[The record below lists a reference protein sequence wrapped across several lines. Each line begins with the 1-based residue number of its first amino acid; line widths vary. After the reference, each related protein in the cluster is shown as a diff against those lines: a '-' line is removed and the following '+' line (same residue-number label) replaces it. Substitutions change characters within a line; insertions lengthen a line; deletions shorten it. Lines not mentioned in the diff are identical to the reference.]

1 LKNDYKVVVEGFN
14 VGERVEMPRYVK
26 IAIDVASRIYK
37 GHFQEG
43 EKLRGRSVL
52 AGEYTV
58 SPETIRKSMKLL
70 EDKGVVEVN
79 IGSGIVVK
87 APEKAYE
94 FMESFKEKESIGALR
109 SVMKKLFQER
119 TDIEKQIQEVNEKII
134 DFSYR
139 FKNTDLIEPIEVEIP
154 KDSHILGKTIG
165 ESEFWHNTGGTI
177 VGVKREE
184 EILISPGP
192 YLEFRKG
199 DKILLVG
206 DEGVPYRTK
215 RYLEE
220 I

>member
-1 LKNDYKVVVEGFN
+1 M
-14 VGERVEMPRYVK
+14 GERIEMPRYVK
-26 IAIDVASRIYK
+26 IAVDVASRIYK
-37 GHFQEG
+37 GQLIEG
-43 EKLRGRSVL
+43 EKLRGRSIL
-52 AGEYTV
+52 AGEYNV

-79 IGSGIVVK
+79 IGSGIIIK

-94 FMESFKEKESIGALR
+94 FVESFKEKENIGSLR
-109 SVMKKLFQER
+109 GTMKKLFEER
-119 TDIEKQIQEVNEKII
+119 AQIEKQIHEVNEKII

-139 FKNTDLIEPIEVEIP
+139 FKNSDLIEPIEIGIP
-154 KDSHILGKTIG
+154 KGSHIIGKTVG

-192 YLEFRKG
+192 YLEFRQG

-206 DEGVPYRTK
+206 DEGVKHKVT
-215 RYLEE
+215 
-220 I
+220 